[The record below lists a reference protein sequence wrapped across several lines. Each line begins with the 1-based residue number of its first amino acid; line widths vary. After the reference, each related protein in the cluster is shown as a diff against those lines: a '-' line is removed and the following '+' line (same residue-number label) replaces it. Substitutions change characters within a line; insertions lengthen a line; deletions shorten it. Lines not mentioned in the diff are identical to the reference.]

1 MLRIHNDSKAF
12 LAAFQS
18 QKYSIGRSIME
29 LNYGS
34 LVIHAPFKANKL
46 TLLGWVV
53 NSLDIY
59 KLRQFCLKKPRNS
72 ALIYRDR

>member
-1 MLRIHNDSKAF
+1 
-12 LAAFQS
+12 
-18 QKYSIGRSIME
+18 ME

-46 TLLGWVV
+46 TLLGSIV
-53 NSLDIY
+53 NSLDLY

-72 ALIYRDR
+72 ALIY

>member
-1 MLRIHNDSKAF
+1 
-12 LAAFQS
+12 
-18 QKYSIGRSIME
+18 ME

-46 TLLGWVV
+46 TFLGWVV

-59 KLRQFCLKKPRNS
+59 KLRQLCLKKPRNS
-72 ALIYRDR
+72 ALIY

>member
-1 MLRIHNDSKAF
+1 MKVKVLRIHNDSKAF
-12 LAAFQS
+12 LATFQS

-46 TLLGWVV
+46 TFLCWAV
-53 NSLDIY
+53 NSLVDIY
-59 KLRQFCLKKPRNS
+59 KLRQFCLKN
-72 ALIYRDR
+72 LEIVL